1 MPYLGNQHIVGDSVR
16 NFKVLDDISSHTA
29 TFDGSSASVV
39 STSDNTI
46 RIINHRFVQG
56 QRVVYS
62 NGGGG
67 NINGLTANAYYIIKD
82 SPHTFKLA
90 ANESDAASLTPI
102 NLTSVGTGSSH
113 TLRVS
118 FDGVNKKFKAT
129 HSSGNK
135 THIHHATQ
143 LSVSINNVPVSYT
156 HLTLPTKRIV

>member
-29 TFDGSSASVV
+29 TFDGSATSVV
-39 STSDNTI
+39 STSNNTI

-67 NINGLTANAYYIIKD
+67 NIGGLSANAYYIIKD

-90 ANESDAASLTPI
+90 ANVSDAASLTAI
-102 NLTSVGTGSSH
+102 NLSSVGTGSSH

-129 HSSGNK
+129 HSNGNI

-143 LSVSINNVPVSYT
+143 LSVSINNVPQRPNDN
-156 HLTLPTKRIV
+156 LTI